1 MLLYLKTG
9 IEGIAIFQRVLKLES
24 VLMNHDLIIARYG
37 EIGIKSPKIRS
48 RFERKLVKNIKATFE
63 CEVERNQ
70 GRIYIFPKDFEEGIE
85 KLNRV
90 FGVVS
95 YSPATST
102 RADYESIDETLGQY
116 TRELISEGL
125 IDENTKFAIKC
136 RRVGTHEFTS
146 QEMAAHC
153 GGVVRNVVLAP
164 VDLTNPDLTIFVE
177 IRDDDAYIF
186 HEKIRGPGGLPLGT
200 QGKVV
205 VLLSSGIDSPVAAYL
220 MMKRGC
226 EVIALHCNNDPFS
239 GPKVTENFNLLVDQL
254 NIYAKGTPIKKRVID
269 YGEYLTVAKQKAP
282 EKMTCVLCKSGMYRI
297 AEKLAV
303 KLGADAIV
311 DGSSVGQ
318 VASQTL
324 SNILATRYG
333 VDMPILSPLIGL
345 DKEEITKIA
354 KDIGTF
360 DISKI
365 DDGGCS
371 AVPRYPETHADL
383 ERVKKACEDM
393 NQNEEVERAFEKI
406 RKLD

>member
-1 MLLYLKTG
+1 
-9 IEGIAIFQRVLKLES
+9 
-24 VLMNHDLIIARYG
+24 MNHDVIIARYG
-37 EIGIKSPKIRS
+37 EIGLKSPKIRS

-70 GRIYIFPKDFEEGIE
+70 GRIYIFPQDFDEGIE

-102 RADYESIDETLGQY
+102 DSTYDGIDETLTAY
-116 TRELISEGL
+116 TEELISEGIL
-125 IDENTKFAIKC
+125 DEDTKFAIKC
-136 RRVGTHEFTS
+136 RRVGNHDYTS

-153 GGVVRNVVLAP
+153 GGVVRSVVLAP

-177 IRDDDAYIF
+177 IRENKAFIY

-200 QGKVV
+200 QGRVV

-226 EVIALHCNNDPFS
+226 EVVALHCNNDPFS
-239 GPKVTENFNLLVDQL
+239 GPKVTELFNQLVDQL
-254 NIYAKGTPIKKRVID
+254 NIYAKGNPIRKRVID
-269 YGEYLTVAKQKAP
+269 YGEYLHAAKDNAP
-282 EKMTCVLCKSGMYRI
+282 EKMTCVLCKSGMYHI
-297 AEKLAV
+297 AEKLAQ

-345 DKEEITKIA
+345 DKEEITAIA
-354 KDIGTF
+354 KEIGTF
-360 DISKI
+360 EISKI

-371 AVPRYPETHADL
+371 AVPKYPETRADL
-383 ERVKKACEDM
+383 NRVKEACEAM
-393 NQNEEVERAFEKI
+393 NQDVEIEKAFEKI

>member
-1 MLLYLKTG
+1 
-9 IEGIAIFQRVLKLES
+9 
-24 VLMNHDLIIARYG
+24 MNHDVIIARYG
-37 EIGIKSPKIRS
+37 EIGLKSPKIRS
-48 RFERKLVKNIKATFE
+48 RFERKLVKNIEATFE
-63 CEVERNQ
+63 CEVVRNQ
-70 GRIYIFPKDFEEGIE
+70 GRIYIFPNDFDEGIE

-102 RADYESIDETLGQY
+102 KTTYEEIDETLTDY
-116 TRELISEGL
+116 TKNLISEGIL
-125 IDENTKFAIKC
+125 DENTKFAIKC
-136 RRVGTHEFTS
+136 RRVGKHDFTS
-146 QEMAAHC
+146 QEMAGHC
-153 GGVVRNVVLAP
+153 GGVVRKVIMAP

-177 IRDDDAYIF
+177 VREDDTYIY
-186 HEKIRGPGGLPLGT
+186 HEKIKGPGGLPLGT
-200 QGKVV
+200 QGRVV

-226 EVIALHCNNDPFS
+226 EVVALHCNNDPFA
-239 GPKVTENFNLLVDQL
+239 GPKVTELFNQLVDRL
-254 NIYAKGTPIKKRVID
+254 NIYAKGVPIKKRVID
-269 YGEYLTVAKQKAP
+269 YGEYLQAAKDNAP
-282 EKMTCVLCKSGMYRI
+282 EKMTCVLCKSGMYHI
-297 AEKLAV
+297 AEKLAE

-333 VDMPILSPLIGL
+333 VEMPILSPLIGL
-345 DKEEITKIA
+345 DKEEITAIA

-360 DISKI
+360 EISKI

-371 AVPRYPETHADL
+371 AVPKYPETHADL
-383 ERVKKACEDM
+383 ERVKQACEDM
-393 NQNEEVERAFEKI
+393 NQDVEIQKAFENI

>member
-1 MLLYLKTG
+1 
-9 IEGIAIFQRVLKLES
+9 
-24 VLMNHDLIIARYG
+24 MNHDLIIARYG
-37 EIGIKSPKIRS
+37 EIGLKSPKIRS

-63 CEVERNQ
+63 CDVNRNQ
-70 GRIYIFPKDFEEGIE
+70 GRIYIFPRDFDEGIE

-102 RADYESIDETLGQY
+102 NTDYADIDETL
-116 TRELISEGL
+116 TRYASDLVDEGIL
-125 IDENTKFAIKC
+125 DENTKFAIKC
-136 RRVGTHEFTS
+136 RRVGTHDFTS

-153 GGVVRNVVLAP
+153 GGVVRNVVMAP

-177 IRDDDAYIF
+177 IRENDAYIY

-200 QGKVV
+200 QGKVI
-205 VLLSSGIDSPVAAYL
+205 VLLSSGIDSPVAAYM

-226 EVIALHCNNDPFS
+226 EVVALHCNNDPFS
-239 GPKVTENFNLLVDQL
+239 GPKVTENFNLLVDRL
-254 NIYAKGTPIKKRVID
+254 NIYARGVPIKKRIID
-269 YGEYLTVAKQKAP
+269 YGEYLSVAKEKAP

-333 VDMPILSPLIGL
+333 VEVPILSPLIGL
-345 DKEEITKIA
+345 DKEEITAIA
-354 KDIGTF
+354 KEIGTF
-360 DISKI
+360 EISKI
-365 DDGGCS
+365 DDGGCN

-393 NQNEEVERAFEKI
+393 DQDVEVQKAFENI

>member
-1 MLLYLKTG
+1 
-9 IEGIAIFQRVLKLES
+9 
-24 VLMNHDLIIARYG
+24 MNHDVIIARYG
-37 EIGIKSPKIRS
+37 EIGLKSPKIRS

-70 GRIYIFPKDFEEGIE
+70 GRIYIFPQDFDEGIE

-95 YSPATST
+95 YSPAIST
-102 RADYESIDETLGQY
+102 DSTYEGIDETLTAY
-116 TRELISEGL
+116 TEELISEGIL
-125 IDENTKFAIKC
+125 DEDTKFAIKC
-136 RRVGTHEFTS
+136 RRVGNHDYTS

-177 IRDDDAYIF
+177 IRENKAFIY

-226 EVIALHCNNDPFS
+226 EVVALHCNNDPFS
-239 GPKVTENFNLLVDQL
+239 GPKVTELFNQLVDQL
-254 NIYAKGTPIKKRVID
+254 NIYAKGNPIQKRIID
-269 YGEYLTVAKQKAP
+269 YGEYLQAAKDNAP
-282 EKMTCVLCKSGMYRI
+282 EKMTCVLCKSGMYHI
-297 AEKLAV
+297 AEKLAQKV
-303 KLGADAIV
+303 GADAIV

-345 DKEEITKIA
+345 DKEEITAIA
-354 KDIGTF
+354 KEIGTF
-360 DISKI
+360 EISKI

-371 AVPRYPETHADL
+371 AVPKYPETRADL
-383 ERVKKACEDM
+383 NRVKEACEAM
-393 NQNEEVERAFEKI
+393 NQDAEIEKAFEKI

>member
-1 MLLYLKTG
+1 
-9 IEGIAIFQRVLKLES
+9 
-24 VLMNHDLIIARYG
+24 MNHDVIIARYG
-37 EIGIKSPKIRS
+37 EIGLKSPKIRS

-70 GRIYIFPKDFEEGIE
+70 GRIYIFPQDFDEGIE

-102 RADYESIDETLGQY
+102 DSTYDGIDETLTAY
-116 TRELISEGL
+116 TEELISEGIL
-125 IDENTKFAIKC
+125 DEDTKFAIKC
-136 RRVGTHEFTS
+136 RRVGNHDYTS

-153 GGVVRNVVLAP
+153 GGVVRSVVLAP

-177 IRDDDAYIF
+177 IRENKAFIY

-200 QGKVV
+200 QGRVV

-226 EVIALHCNNDPFS
+226 EVVALHCNNDPFS
-239 GPKVTENFNLLVDQL
+239 GPKVTELFNQLVDQL
-254 NIYAKGTPIKKRVID
+254 NIYAKGNPIRKRVID
-269 YGEYLTVAKQKAP
+269 YGEYLHAAKDNAP
-282 EKMTCVLCKSGMYRI
+282 EKMTCVLCKSGMYHI
-297 AEKLAV
+297 AEKLAQ

-345 DKEEITKIA
+345 DKEEITAIA
-354 KDIGTF
+354 KEIGTF
-360 DISKI
+360 EISKI

-371 AVPRYPETHADL
+371 AVPKYPETRADL
-383 ERVKKACEDM
+383 NRVKEACEAM
-393 NQNEEVERAFEKI
+393 NQDAEIEKAFEKI

>member
-1 MLLYLKTG
+1 
-9 IEGIAIFQRVLKLES
+9 
-24 VLMNHDLIIARYG
+24 MNYDLIIARYG
-37 EIGIKSPKIRS
+37 EIGLKSPKIRS
-48 RFERKLVKNIKATFE
+48 RFERKLVKNIKATFD
-63 CEVERNQ
+63 CEVDRNQ
-70 GRIYIFPKDFEEGIE
+70 GRIYIFPKNFEEGID

-102 RADYESIDETLGQY
+102 YANYEDIDEILRQY
-116 TRELISEGL
+116 TKDLMAEGIL
-125 IDENTKFAIKC
+125 DENTKFAIKC
-136 RRVGTHEFTS
+136 RRVGNHDFTS

-153 GGVVRNVVLAP
+153 GGVVRDVVLAP

-177 IRDDDAYIF
+177 IRDDDAYIY
-186 HEKIRGPGGLPLGT
+186 HEKIKGPGGLPLGT

-239 GPKVTENFNLLVDQL
+239 GPKVTELFNQLVDQL
-254 NIYAKGTPIKKRVID
+254 NLYAKGVPIKKRVID
-269 YGEYLTVAKQKAP
+269 YGEYLQAAKENAP
-282 EKMTCVLCKSGMYRI
+282 EKMTCVLCKSGMYHI
-297 AEKLAV
+297 AEKLAQ

-333 VDMPILSPLIGL
+333 VEMPILSPLIGL
-345 DKEEITKIA
+345 DKEEITAIA
-354 KDIGTF
+354 KEIGTF
-360 DISKI
+360 EISKI

-371 AVPRYPETHADL
+371 AVPKYPETRADL
-383 ERVKKACEDM
+383 ERVKQACEAM
-393 NQNEEVERAFEKI
+393 NQDVEVQRAFENI
-406 RKLD
+406 RRLD

>member
-1 MLLYLKTG
+1 
-9 IEGIAIFQRVLKLES
+9 
-24 VLMNHDLIIARYG
+24 MNYDLIIARYG
-37 EIGIKSPKIRS
+37 EIGLKSPKIRS

-63 CEVERNQ
+63 CEVDRNQ
-70 GRIYIFPKDFEEGIE
+70 GRIYIHPKDFNDGIE

-102 RADYESIDETLGQY
+102 KTTYEDIDDALGKY
-116 TRELISEGL
+116 VEELIDGGVL
-125 IDENTKFAIKC
+125 DENTKFAIKC
-136 RRVGTHEFTS
+136 RRVGTHDFTS

-153 GGVVRNVVLAP
+153 GAVVREKILVP
-164 VDLTNPDLTIFVE
+164 VDLSNPDLTIFVE
-177 IRDDDAYIF
+177 VREDDTFIF
-186 HEKIRGPGGLPLGT
+186 HEKIKGPGGLPLGT
-200 QGKVV
+200 QGKVI

-226 EVIALHCNNDPFS
+226 EVVALHCNNDPFS
-239 GPKVTENFNLLVDQL
+239 GPKVTENFNALVDQL

-269 YGEYLTVAKQKAP
+269 YGEYLTVAKEKAP

-297 AEKLAV
+297 AEKLAI

-333 VDMPILSPLIGL
+333 VDVPILSPLIGL
-345 DKEEITKIA
+345 DKEEITDIA
-354 KDIGTF
+354 KKIGTF
-360 DISKI
+360 EISKI

-383 ERVKKACEDM
+383 DRVTKACEDM
-393 NQNEEVERAFEKI
+393 NQDEEVQKAFENI

>member
-1 MLLYLKTG
+1 
-9 IEGIAIFQRVLKLES
+9 
-24 VLMNHDLIIARYG
+24 MNYDLIIARYG

-63 CEVERNQ
+63 CDVDRNQ
-70 GRIYIFPKDFEEGIE
+70 GRIYVHPKDFDEGVE
-85 KLNRV
+85 KMNRV

-102 RADYESIDETLGQY
+102 QTSFEDIDRTLSEY
-116 TRELISEGL
+116 VRDLISEGVL
-125 IDENTKFAIKC
+125 DENTKFAIKC
-136 RRVGTHEFTS
+136 RRVGTHDFTS

-153 GGVVRNVVLAP
+153 GGVVRDVIPAP

-177 IRDDDAYIF
+177 VRENKTFFF

-205 VLLSSGIDSPVAAYL
+205 CLLSSGIDSPVAAYM

-254 NIYAKGTPIKKRVID
+254 NKYSSGNPIKRRVVD
-269 YGEYLTVAKQKAP
+269 YGEYLSFAKTEAP
-282 EKMTCVLCKSGMYRI
+282 ERMTCVLCKSGMYKI
-297 AEKLAV
+297 AEKLAL

-360 DISKI
+360 PISEI

-383 ERVKKACEDM
+383 EMVKKVCEEI
-393 NQNEEVERAFEKI
+393 NQDEAIEKAFDDI
-406 RKLD
+406 RILK

>member
-1 MLLYLKTG
+1 
-9 IEGIAIFQRVLKLES
+9 
-24 VLMNHDLIIARYG
+24 MNHDVIIARYG
-37 EIGIKSPKIRS
+37 EIGLKSPKIRS

-70 GRIYIFPKDFEEGIE
+70 GRIYIFPQDFDEGIE

-102 RADYESIDETLGQY
+102 DSTYDGIDETLTAY
-116 TRELISEGL
+116 TEELISEGIL
-125 IDENTKFAIKC
+125 DEDTKFAIKC
-136 RRVGTHEFTS
+136 RRVGNHDYTS

-153 GGVVRNVVLAP
+153 GGVVRSVVLAP

-177 IRDDDAYIF
+177 IRENKAFIY

-200 QGKVV
+200 QGRVV

-226 EVIALHCNNDPFS
+226 EVVALHCNNDPFS
-239 GPKVTENFNLLVDQL
+239 GPKVTELFNQLVDQL
-254 NIYAKGTPIKKRVID
+254 NIYAKGNPIRKRVID
-269 YGEYLTVAKQKAP
+269 YGEYLHAAKDNAP
-282 EKMTCVLCKSGMYRI
+282 EKMTCVLCKSGMYHI
-297 AEKLAV
+297 AEKLAQKV
-303 KLGADAIV
+303 GADAIV

-345 DKEEITKIA
+345 DKEEITAIA
-354 KDIGTF
+354 KEIGTF
-360 DISKI
+360 EISKI

-371 AVPRYPETHADL
+371 AVPKYPETRADL
-383 ERVKKACEDM
+383 NRVKEACEAM
-393 NQNEEVERAFEKI
+393 NQDAEIEKAFEKI

>member
-1 MLLYLKTG
+1 
-9 IEGIAIFQRVLKLES
+9 
-24 VLMNHDLIIARYG
+24 MNYDVIIARYG
-37 EIGIKSPKIRS
+37 EIGLKSPKIRS
-48 RFERKLVKNIKATFE
+48 RFEKKLVKNIKAAFE
-63 CEVERNQ
+63 CDVDRNQ
-70 GRIYIFPKDFEEGIE
+70 GRIYIHPKDFNDGIE

-102 RADYESIDETLGQY
+102 KTTYEDIDTTLGDY
-116 TRELISEGL
+116 VEELIDGGIL
-125 IDENTKFAIKC
+125 DENTKFAIKC
-136 RRVGTHEFTS
+136 RRVGTHDFTS

-153 GGVVRNVVLAP
+153 GGVVRNKVLAP

-177 IRDDDAYIF
+177 VREDDTFIF
-186 HEKIRGPGGLPLGT
+186 HEKIKGPGGLPLGT

-226 EVIALHCNNDPFS
+226 EVIALNCNNEPFS
-239 GPKVTENFNLLVDQL
+239 TPKALELFNQLVNQL
-254 NIYAKGTPIKKRVID
+254 NVYAKGVPIKRRVVD
-269 YGEYLTVAKQKAP
+269 YGEYLQAAKDNAP
-282 EKMTCVLCKSGMYRI
+282 EKMTCVLCKSGMYHI
-297 AEKLAV
+297 TEKLAL

-345 DKEEITKIA
+345 DKEEITAIA
-354 KDIGTF
+354 KEIGTF
-360 DISKI
+360 EISKI

-393 NQNEEVERAFEKI
+393 NQDVEVEMAFENI

>member
-1 MLLYLKTG
+1 
-9 IEGIAIFQRVLKLES
+9 
-24 VLMNHDLIIARYG
+24 MNYDLIIARYG
-37 EIGIKSPKIRS
+37 EIGLKSPKIRS
-48 RFERKLVKNIKATFE
+48 RFERKLVKNIKATFD
-63 CEVERNQ
+63 CEVDRNQ
-70 GRIYIFPKDFEEGIE
+70 GRIYIFPKNFEEGID

-102 RADYESIDETLGQY
+102 YANYEDIDEILRQY
-116 TRELISEGL
+116 TKDLMAEGIL
-125 IDENTKFAIKC
+125 DENTKFAIKC
-136 RRVGTHEFTS
+136 RRVGTHDFTS

-153 GGVVRNVVLAP
+153 GGVVRDVVLAP

-177 IRDDDAYIF
+177 IRDDDAYIY
-186 HEKIRGPGGLPLGT
+186 HEKIKGPGGLPLGT

-239 GPKVTENFNLLVDQL
+239 GPKVTELFNQLVDQL
-254 NIYAKGTPIKKRVID
+254 NLYAKGVPIKKRVID
-269 YGEYLTVAKQKAP
+269 YGEYLQAAKENAP
-282 EKMTCVLCKSGMYRI
+282 EKMTCVLCKSGMYHI
-297 AEKLAV
+297 AEKLAQ

-333 VDMPILSPLIGL
+333 VEMPILSPLIGL
-345 DKEEITKIA
+345 DKEEITAIA
-354 KDIGTF
+354 KEIGTF
-360 DISKI
+360 EISKI

-371 AVPRYPETHADL
+371 AVPKYPETRADL
-383 ERVKKACEDM
+383 ERVKQACEAM
-393 NQNEEVERAFEKI
+393 NQDVEVQKAFENI
-406 RKLD
+406 RRLD

>member
-1 MLLYLKTG
+1 MIY
-9 IEGIAIFQRVLKLES
+9 
-24 VLMNHDLIIARYG
+24 DLIIARYG
-37 EIGIKSPKIRS
+37 EIGLKSPKIRS

-63 CEVERNQ
+63 CDVNRNQ
-70 GRIYIFPKDFEEGIE
+70 GRIYIFPRDFDEGIE

-102 RADYESIDETLGQY
+102 NANYADIDETLTKY
-116 TRELISEGL
+116 ANDLVDEGIL
-125 IDENTKFAIKC
+125 DENTKFAIKC
-136 RRVGTHEFTS
+136 RRVGTHDFTS

-153 GGVVRNVVLAP
+153 GGVVRNVVMAP

-177 IRDDDAYIF
+177 IRENDAYIY

-200 QGKVV
+200 QGKVI
-205 VLLSSGIDSPVAAYL
+205 VLLSSGIDSPVAAYM

-226 EVIALHCNNDPFS
+226 EVVALHCNNDPFS

-254 NIYAKGTPIKKRVID
+254 NIYARGVPIKKRIID
-269 YGEYLTVAKQKAP
+269 YGEYLSVAKEKAP

-333 VDMPILSPLIGL
+333 VEVPILSPLIGL
-345 DKEEITKIA
+345 DKEEITAIA
-354 KDIGTF
+354 KEIGTF
-360 DISKI
+360 EISKI

-393 NQNEEVERAFEKI
+393 DQDVEVQKAFENI

>member
-1 MLLYLKTG
+1 
-9 IEGIAIFQRVLKLES
+9 
-24 VLMNHDLIIARYG
+24 MNHDLIIARYG
-37 EIGIKSPKIRS
+37 EIGLKSPKIRS

-63 CEVERNQ
+63 CDVNRNQ
-70 GRIYIFPKDFEEGIE
+70 GRIYIFPRDFDEGIE

-102 RADYESIDETLGQY
+102 NTDYADIDETL
-116 TRELISEGL
+116 TRYASDLVDEGIL
-125 IDENTKFAIKC
+125 DENTKFAIKC
-136 RRVGTHEFTS
+136 RRVGTHDFTS

-153 GGVVRNVVLAP
+153 GGVVRNVVMAP

-177 IRDDDAYIF
+177 IRENDAYIY

-200 QGKVV
+200 QGKVI
-205 VLLSSGIDSPVAAYL
+205 VLLSSGIDSPVAAYM

-226 EVIALHCNNDPFS
+226 EVVALHCNNDPFS
-239 GPKVTENFNLLVDQL
+239 GPKVTENFNLLVDRL
-254 NIYAKGTPIKKRVID
+254 NIYAMGVPIEKRIID
-269 YGEYLTVAKQKAP
+269 YGEYLSVAKEKAP

-333 VDMPILSPLIGL
+333 VEVPILSPLIGL
-345 DKEEITKIA
+345 DKEEITAIA
-354 KDIGTF
+354 KEIGTF
-360 DISKI
+360 EISKI
-365 DDGGCS
+365 DDGGCN

-393 NQNEEVERAFEKI
+393 DQDVEVQKAFENI

>member
-1 MLLYLKTG
+1 
-9 IEGIAIFQRVLKLES
+9 
-24 VLMNHDLIIARYG
+24 MNYDLIIARYG

-63 CEVERNQ
+63 CDVERNQ
-70 GRIYIFPKDFEEGIE
+70 GRIYVSPKDFDEGLE

-95 YSPATST
+95 YSPVVST
-102 RADYESIDETLGQY
+102 HTTYDEIDESLTKYVKDLV
-116 TRELISEGL
+116 SEGL

-136 RRVGTHEFTS
+136 RRVGTHNFSS

-153 GGVVRNVVLAP
+153 GGVVRNVVPAP

-177 IRDDDAYIF
+177 VREDKTYIF
-186 HEKIRGPGGLPLGT
+186 HEKIKGPGGLPLGT
-200 QGKVV
+200 QGKVI
-205 VLLSSGIDSPVAAYL
+205 VLVSSGIDSPVAAYL

-226 EVIALHCNNDPFS
+226 EVVALHCNNDPFA
-239 GPKVTENFNLLVDQL
+239 GPKVTENFNLLIDRL
-254 NIYAKGTPIKKRVID
+254 NTYSSGNPIERRVID

-282 EKMTCVLCKSGMYRI
+282 ERMTCVMCKSGMYKI
-297 AEKLAV
+297 AEKVANEV
-303 KLGADAIV
+303 GADAIV

-333 VDMPILSPLIGL
+333 VDVPILSPLIGL
-345 DKEEITKIA
+345 DKEEITEISKS
-354 KDIGTF
+354 IGTF
-360 DISKI
+360 EISKI

-383 ERVKKACEDM
+383 ERVKQACEEM
-393 NQNEEVERAFEKI
+393 NQDAEVQKAYENI
-406 RKLD
+406 RIL

>member
-1 MLLYLKTG
+1 
-9 IEGIAIFQRVLKLES
+9 
-24 VLMNHDLIIARYG
+24 MNHDLIIARYG
-37 EIGIKSPKIRS
+37 EIGLKSPKIRS

-63 CEVERNQ
+63 CDVNRNQ
-70 GRIYIFPKDFEEGIE
+70 GRIYIFPRDFDEGIE

-102 RADYESIDETLGQY
+102 NTDYADIDETLTKY
-116 TRELISEGL
+116 TIDLVDEGIL
-125 IDENTKFAIKC
+125 DENTKFAIKC
-136 RRVGTHEFTS
+136 RRVGTHDFTS

-153 GGVVRNVVLAP
+153 GGVVRNVVIAP

-177 IRDDDAYIF
+177 IRENDAYIY

-200 QGKVV
+200 QGKVI
-205 VLLSSGIDSPVAAYL
+205 VLLSSGIDSPVAAYM

-226 EVIALHCNNDPFS
+226 EVVALHCNNDPFS
-239 GPKVTENFNLLVDQL
+239 GPKVTENFNLLVDRL
-254 NIYAKGTPIKKRVID
+254 NIYAMGVPIEKRIID
-269 YGEYLTVAKQKAP
+269 YGEYLSVAKEKAP
-282 EKMTCVLCKSGMYRI
+282 EKMTCVLCKSGMYKI

-333 VDMPILSPLIGL
+333 VEVPILSPLIGL
-345 DKEEITKIA
+345 DKEEITAIA
-354 KDIGTF
+354 KEIGTF
-360 DISKI
+360 EISKI
-365 DDGGCS
+365 DDGGCN

-393 NQNEEVERAFEKI
+393 DQDVEVQKAFENI

>member
-1 MLLYLKTG
+1 
-9 IEGIAIFQRVLKLES
+9 
-24 VLMNHDLIIARYG
+24 MNYDLIIARYG

-48 RFERKLVKNIKATFE
+48 RFERKLVKNIKATFK
-63 CEVERNQ
+63 CDVERNQ
-70 GRIYIFPKDFEEGIE
+70 GRIYVRPENFSEGVE

-102 RADYESIDETLGQY
+102 QTTFEDIDETLSGY
-116 TRELISEGL
+116 AEELIAENAL
-125 IDENTKFAIKC
+125 DENTKFAIKC
-136 RRVGTHEFTS
+136 RRVGKHDFTS

-153 GGVVRNVVLAP
+153 GGVVRNVVPAP
-164 VDLTNPDLTIFVE
+164 VDLTNPDLTIYVE
-177 IRDDDAYIF
+177 VRENKTYIF
-186 HEKIRGPGGLPLGT
+186 HEKVKGPGGLPLGT
-200 QGKVV
+200 QGKVI

-226 EVIALHCNNDPFS
+226 EVVALHCNNDPFS

-254 NIYAKGTPIKKRVID
+254 NKYASGNPIKRRVID
-269 YGEYLTVAKQKAP
+269 YGEYLQTAKDKAP

-297 AEKLAV
+297 AEKLAL

-345 DKEEITKIA
+345 DKEEITAIA
-354 KDIGTF
+354 KNIGTF

-371 AVPRYPETHADL
+371 AVPRYPETHAEL
-383 ERVKKACEDM
+383 ERVKQACEDM
-393 NQNEEVERAFEKI
+393 NQDEAVQKAFEKI

>member
-1 MLLYLKTG
+1 MKGNWSKT
-9 IEGIAIFQRVLKLES
+9 
-24 VLMNHDLIIARYG
+24 
-37 EIGIKSPKIRS
+37 
-48 RFERKLVKNIKATFE
+48 FERKLVKNIKATFE

-70 GRIYIFPKDFEEGIE
+70 GRIYIFPQDFDEGIE

-102 RADYESIDETLGQY
+102 DSTYDGIDETLTAY
-116 TRELISEGL
+116 TEELISEGIL
-125 IDENTKFAIKC
+125 DEDTKFAIKC
-136 RRVGTHEFTS
+136 RRVGNHDYTS

-153 GGVVRNVVLAP
+153 GGVVRSVVLAP

-177 IRDDDAYIF
+177 IRENKAFIY

-200 QGKVV
+200 QGRVV

-226 EVIALHCNNDPFS
+226 EVVALHCNNDPFS
-239 GPKVTENFNLLVDQL
+239 GPKVTELFNQLVDQL
-254 NIYAKGTPIKKRVID
+254 NIYAKGNPIRKRIID
-269 YGEYLTVAKQKAP
+269 YGEYLQAAKDNAP
-282 EKMTCVLCKSGMYRI
+282 EKMTCVLCKSGMYHI
-297 AEKLAV
+297 AEKLAQKV
-303 KLGADAIV
+303 GADAIV

-345 DKEEITKIA
+345 DKEEITAIA
-354 KDIGTF
+354 KEIGTF
-360 DISKI
+360 EISKI

-371 AVPRYPETHADL
+371 AVPKYPETRADL
-383 ERVKKACEDM
+383 NRVKEACEAM
-393 NQNEEVERAFEKI
+393 NQDAEIEKAFEKI

>member
-1 MLLYLKTG
+1 
-9 IEGIAIFQRVLKLES
+9 
-24 VLMNHDLIIARYG
+24 MNYDVIIARYG
-37 EIGIKSPKIRS
+37 EIGLKSPKIRS

-63 CEVERNQ
+63 CEVDRNW
-70 GRIYIFPKDFEEGIE
+70 GRIYIHPKDFNDGVE

-102 RADYESIDETLGQY
+102 KTTYDDIDATLGEY
-116 TRELISEGL
+116 VEGL
-125 IDENTKFAIKC
+125 MAENLLDENTKFAIKC
-136 RRVGTHEFTS
+136 RRVGTHDFTS

-153 GGVVRNVVLAP
+153 GGVVREKVLAP

-177 IRDDDAYIF
+177 IRDDDTFIF
-186 HEKIRGPGGLPLGT
+186 HEKLKGPGGLPLGT
-200 QGKVV
+200 QGKVI
-205 VLLSSGIDSPVAAYL
+205 VLLSSGIDSPVAAYM

-226 EVIALHCNNDPFS
+226 EVVALHCNNDPFS
-239 GPKVTENFNLLVDQL
+239 GPKVTENFNALVDQL
-254 NIYAKGTPIKKRVID
+254 NIYAKGVPIKKRVID
-269 YGEYLTVAKQKAP
+269 YGEYLTVAKEKAP

-297 AEKLAV
+297 AEKLAI

-333 VDMPILSPLIGL
+333 VEVPILSPLIGL
-345 DKEEITKIA
+345 DKEEITAIA

-360 DISKI
+360 EISKI

-383 ERVKKACEDM
+383 ERVKKACADM
-393 NQNEEVERAFEKI
+393 NQDEEVQKAFENI